1 MRSVNAYRGIIMEG
15 MKPVKIYSCAD
26 RVDADMI
33 TETLNDRG
41 IPAYSE
47 SKGSGDY
54 MNIYMGTSI
63 FGNDIYVNEK
73 DADRAK
79 EIIEAL
85 TVPLEDGTAAGD
97 ADIPDRSSDK
107 RFRVVRIISLIAAV
121 LMMIGAVLPSCA
133 NILFG

>member
-1 MRSVNAYRGIIMEG
+1 MEG

-41 IPAYSE
+41 IPVYSE

-54 MNIYMGTSI
+54 MNIYMGASM

-79 EIIEAL
+79 EIVKAL
-85 TVPLEDGTAAGD
+85 TLLLEEKTDEAD
-97 ADIPDRSSDK
+97 VDIPARSSDK
-107 RFRVVRIISLIAAV
+107 RLRVVRIISLIAAV
-121 LMMIGAVLPSCA
+121 LVVIGAVVPSLI

>member
-1 MRSVNAYRGIIMEG
+1 MEG
-15 MKPVKIYSCAD
+15 MKPVKIYLCAD

-54 MNIYMGTSI
+54 MNIYMGASM

-79 EIIEAL
+79 EIVAAL
-85 TVPLEDGTAAGD
+85 TLSLEGREDAED
-97 ADIPDRSSDK
+97 ADIPARVLDK
-107 RFRVVRIISLIAAV
+107 RIRVVRIISLIAAV
-121 LMMIGAVLPSCA
+121 LIVAGAVMPSLI
-133 NILFG
+133 NIFFG

>member
-1 MRSVNAYRGIIMEG
+1 MEG

-54 MNIYMGTSI
+54 MNIYMGASM

-73 DADRAK
+73 DENRAK
-79 EIIEAL
+79 EIVAAL
-85 TVPLEDGTAAGD
+85 TIPLEGKTDAAD
-97 ADIPDRSSDK
+97 ADISVRASDK
-107 RFRVVRIISLIAAV
+107 RIRAVRIISLIAAM
-121 LMMIGAVLPSCA
+121 LMLIGVVVPSLV
-133 NILFG
+133 NILLG

>member
-1 MRSVNAYRGIIMEG
+1 MHIREINMEG

-54 MNIYMGTSI
+54 MNIYMGASM

-79 EIIEAL
+79 EIVKAL
-85 TVPLEDGTAAGD
+85 TLPLEEKTDEAD
-97 ADIPDRSSDK
+97 VDIPARSSDK
-107 RFRVVRIISLIAAV
+107 RLRVVRIISLIAAV
-121 LMMIGAVLPSCA
+121 LVVIGAVVPSLI

>member
-1 MRSVNAYRGIIMEG
+1 MEG

-97 ADIPDRSSDK
+97 ADIPDCSSDK
-107 RFRVVRIISLIAAV
+107 RLRVVRIISLIAAV
-121 LMMIGAVLPSCA
+121 LMVIGAVVPSCV

>member
-1 MRSVNAYRGIIMEG
+1 MEG
-15 MKPVKIYSCAD
+15 MKPVKIFSCAD

-54 MNIYMGTSI
+54 MNIYMGTSM

-73 DADRAK
+73 DADKAK

-85 TVPLEDGTAAGD
+85 TVPLEEKVAAAD
-97 ADIPDRSSDK
+97 ADIPPRSSDK
-107 RFRVVRIISLIAAV
+107 RLRVMRIISLIAAV
-121 LMMIGAVLPSCA
+121 LMMVGAVAPSLV

>member
-1 MRSVNAYRGIIMEG
+1 MEG

-54 MNIYMGTSI
+54 MNIYMGASM

-79 EIIEAL
+79 
-85 TVPLEDGTAAGD
+85 D
-97 ADIPDRSSDK
+97 ADK
-107 RFRVVRIISLIAAV
+107 G
-121 LMMIGAVLPSCA
+121 IGCRRDSGCRGRRPAPRCTWS
-133 NILFG
+133 GWSPR

>member
-1 MRSVNAYRGIIMEG
+1 MEG

-47 SKGSGDY
+47 SKGSGYY
-54 MNIYMGTSI
+54 MNIYMGASM

-79 EIIEAL
+79 EIVKAL
-85 TVPLEDGTAAGD
+85 TLLLEGKTDEAD
-97 ADIPDRSSDK
+97 VDIPARSSDK

-121 LMMIGAVLPSCA
+121 LVVIGAVVPSLI

>member
-1 MRSVNAYRGIIMEG
+1 MEG

-54 MNIYMGTSI
+54 MNIYMGASM

-79 EIIEAL
+79 EIVKAL
-85 TVPLEDGTAAGD
+85 TLLLREKRMRQMWIFLPGRQIKGSVLCG
-97 ADIPDRSSDK
+97 SSH
-107 RFRVVRIISLIAAV
+107 
-121 LMMIGAVLPSCA
+121 
-133 NILFG
+133 

>member
-1 MRSVNAYRGIIMEG
+1 MEG
-15 MKPVKIYSCAD
+15 MKPVKVYSCAD
-26 RVDADMI
+26 RVVADMI
-33 TETLNDRG
+33 TETLNNRG

-54 MNIYMGTSI
+54 MNIYMGTSV

-79 EIIEAL
+79 EIIDAL
-85 TVPLEDGTAAGD
+85 TVPIGEKASAGD
-97 ADIPDRSSDK
+97 ADLLVRPPDK
-107 RFRVVRIISLIAAV
+107 RLRVVRIISLIAAL
-121 LMMIGAVLPSCA
+121 LMVIGAVVPSLA

>member
-1 MRSVNAYRGIIMEG
+1 MEG
-15 MKPVKIYSCAD
+15 MKPVKIFSCAD

-54 MNIYMGTSI
+54 MNIYMGTSM

-73 DADRAK
+73 DADKAK

-85 TVPLEDGTAAGD
+85 TVPLEEKAAAAD
-97 ADIPDRSSDK
+97 ADIPPRSSDK
-107 RFRVVRIISLIAAV
+107 RLRVMRIISLIAAV
-121 LMMIGAVLPSCA
+121 LMMVEAVAPSLV

>member
-1 MRSVNAYRGIIMEG
+1 MEG

-47 SKGSGDY
+47 SRGSGDY
-54 MNIYMGTSI
+54 MNIYMGASM

-73 DADRAK
+73 DAERAK
-79 EIIEAL
+79 EIVAAL
-85 TVPLEDGTAAGD
+85 TLPLEGRTDVEDAG
-97 ADIPDRSSDK
+97 IPARASDR
-107 RFRVVRIISLIAAV
+107 RIHVVRIISLIAAV
-121 LMMIGAVLPSCA
+121 LIVAGAVMPSLI
-133 NILFG
+133 NIFFG

>member
-1 MRSVNAYRGIIMEG
+1 MEG
-15 MKPVKIYSCAD
+15 MRPVKIYSCAD

-33 TETLNDRG
+33 TETLHDRG

-54 MNIYMGTSI
+54 MNIYMGASM

-79 EIIEAL
+79 EIVAAL
-85 TVPLEDGTAAGD
+85 TLSLEGREDAED
-97 ADIPDRSSDK
+97 ADIPARVSDK
-107 RFRVVRIISLIAAV
+107 RIRVVRIISLIAAV
-121 LMMIGAVLPSCA
+121 LIVAGAVMPSLI
-133 NILFG
+133 NIFFG

>member
-1 MRSVNAYRGIIMEG
+1 MEG
-15 MKPVKIYSCAD
+15 MKPVKIFSCAD

-63 FGNDIYVNEK
+63 
-73 DADRAK
+73 
-79 EIIEAL
+79 L
-85 TVPLEDGTAAGD
+85 GTTFMSMKKMRTGQKKLS
-97 ADIPDRSSDK
+97 RS
-107 RFRVVRIISLIAAV
+107 
-121 LMMIGAVLPSCA
+121 
-133 NILFG
+133 

>member
-1 MRSVNAYRGIIMEG
+1 MEG

-54 MNIYMGTSI
+54 MNIYMGASM

-73 DADRAK
+73 DTDRAK
-79 EIIEAL
+79 EIVAAL
-85 TVPLEDGTAAGD
+85 TIPLEGKTYAADG
-97 ADIPDRSSDK
+97 DIPIRASDK
-107 RFRVVRIISLIAAV
+107 RLRAVRIVSLIAAV
-121 LMMIGAVLPSCA
+121 LMLVGAVVPSLV
-133 NILFG
+133 NILLG

>member
-1 MRSVNAYRGIIMEG
+1 MEG

-41 IPAYSE
+41 IPAYSK

-54 MNIYMGTSI
+54 MNIYMGASM

-79 EIIEAL
+79 EIVKAL
-85 TVPLEDGTAAGD
+85 TLLLEGKTDEAD
-97 ADIPDRSSDK
+97 VDIPARSSDK
-107 RFRVVRIISLIAAV
+107 RLRVVRIISLIAAV
-121 LMMIGAVLPSCA
+121 LVVIGAVVPSLI